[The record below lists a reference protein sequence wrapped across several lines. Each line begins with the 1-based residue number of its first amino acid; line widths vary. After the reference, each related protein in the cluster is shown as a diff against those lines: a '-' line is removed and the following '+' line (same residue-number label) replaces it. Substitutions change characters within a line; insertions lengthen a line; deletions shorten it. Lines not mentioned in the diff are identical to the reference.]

1 MSSQGR
7 EAVSL
12 VPEITCPHC
21 WHRFPP
27 EQLHFIAVSSDLA
40 FDHRLVEGMRRF
52 LPSRF
57 TFRGDAI
64 DPLGGVC
71 TETACPNC
79 HLKIP
84 RLLSIRPSISF
95 SVFGAPG
102 SGKSYYLGAMTRVLG
117 QLFPRVG
124 LLIDDVDAEMNAILH
139 DYERRLFEPVGGTVT
154 IPKTD
159 TVGSWYNKVLFGR
172 SEKLLPQPFLHR
184 LEPADSHPL
193 ASKRESLA
201 RVLCLYDNAGE
212 SFEPGAEKEEN
223 PVTRHMSVASGL
235 FFVFDPTKE
244 QGFKQACR
252 GKSDDEQ
259 WLDDKLSR
267 QATLFSEAM
276 SRIQRFRSLMPT
288 DRISTPLVVVM
299 TKFDAWSHLLD
310 QELLGKGRLPGVI
323 GPAKLP
329 DGRAVE
335 GFDSEAVKGIS
346 KACRAVLALHA
357 GPLLAR
363 IDALCDPSKVW
374 FVPVSATGCSAFRNE
389 TGGFSHP
396 GDRIRPIWAHVPT
409 MTMLSIVAPL
419 LMPTL
424 IKAPQSPPVAKP
436 GQPSGSVGAAA
447 AGDTASKGNGATAS
461 GRSSATPGGAP
472 PPGPRSG

>member
-1 MSSQGR
+1 MASQGR

-27 EQLHFIAVSSDLA
+27 DQLHFIAVSPDLG
-40 FDHRLVEGMRRF
+40 FDHRLAEGMRRF

-84 RLLSIRPSISF
+84 RLLSIRPTLSF

-102 SGKSYYLGAMTRVLG
+102 SGKSYYLGAKTRVLG

-139 DYERRLFEPVGGTVT
+139 EYERRLFEPVGGTVT

-159 TVGSWYNKVLFGR
+159 TVGDWYNKVVFGR
-172 SEKLLPQPFLHR
+172 AEKLLPQPFLHR
-184 LEPADSHPL
+184 IEPADSHPL
-193 ASKRESLA
+193 AARRESLA
-201 RVLCLYDNAGE
+201 RVVCLYDNAGE
-212 SFEPGAEKEEN
+212 SFEPGAEKEDN

-252 GKSDDEQ
+252 GRSDDEQ

-267 QATLFSEAM
+267 QATLFSEAIG
-276 SRIQRFRSLMPT
+276 RIQRFRSLMPT

-299 TKFDAWSHLLD
+299 TKFDAWSHLLEG
-310 QELLGKGRLPGVI
+310 ELTAEGRLPSVL

-329 DGRAVE
+329 DGRSVE
-335 GFDSEAVKGIS
+335 GFDFDVVKRVS
-346 KACRAVLALHA
+346 KASRAVLVKHA
-357 GPLLAR
+357 QPLLAR
-363 IDALCDPSKVW
+363 IEALCDPSQVW
-374 FVPVSATGCSAFRNE
+374 FVPVSATGCSAFKNE

-396 GDRIRPIWAHVPT
+396 GDRIQPVWSQVP
-409 MTMLSIVAPL
+409 MMAMLSIVAPQL
-419 LMPTL
+419 LPTL
-424 IKAPQSPPVAKP
+424 VKKP
-436 GQPSGSVGAAA
+436 RAAA
-447 AGDTASKGNGATAS
+447 AQSDSQPGAGRPADAARESTVGGSAADGDEPATVPI
-461 GRSSATPGGAP
+461 GRP
-472 PPGPRSG
+472 PPARRSG